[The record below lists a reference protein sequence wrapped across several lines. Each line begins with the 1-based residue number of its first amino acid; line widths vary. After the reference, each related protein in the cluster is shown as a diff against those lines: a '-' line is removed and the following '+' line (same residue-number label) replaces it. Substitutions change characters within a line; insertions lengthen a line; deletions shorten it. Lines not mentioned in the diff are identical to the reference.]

1 MEYRTLD
8 MIFSESFVIFYL
20 VFVWVCN
27 ILFKDNL
34 LPNYLENMGQKLN
47 NNWLLLGASECRFCM
62 RWWIA
67 FCLAGW
73 YSLYMYDYQYLIWA
87 ICCSSISSIIN
98 K

>member
-1 MEYRTLD
+1 
-8 MIFSESFVIFYL
+8 MIRQESFIIFYL

-34 LPNYLENMGQKLN
+34 LPNRLETISQKLKN
-47 NNWLLLGASECRFCM
+47 DWFFIGVSECLFCM

-67 FCLAGW
+67 FCMAAW
-73 YSLYMYDYQYLIWA
+73 YSLYMYDYQYLFWA
-87 ICCSSISSIIN
+87 IYCSSISSIIN